1 MTPHPSDDFFA
12 TTRWTMVMTAGE
24 ADAPQAAAA
33 LEELCAGY
41 WFPVYAYVR
50 RRGFSKEDAEDL
62 TQGFFASLLARGDI
76 AGLRRENGKFR
87 AFLLAAV
94 KHFLANERDRLGRAK
109 RGGGAL
115 HLSLDWQRADAR
127 FRLADEASLS
137 PDAAYDREWATALLE
152 RVLGIL
158 EGEAGEEVGGE
169 RFGHLKGYLTVDR
182 DRIPYAA
189 AAAALGMDEGTVRVA
204 VHRLRKRYRA
214 LLRQEVARTL
224 ADPEMA
230 GEELRALME
239 AFR

>member
-1 MTPHPSDDFFA
+1 MMPPSDDFFA
-12 TTRWTMVMTAGE
+12 TTRWTMVMTAGK

-33 LEELCAGY
+33 LEELCAVY
-41 WFPVYAYVR
+41 WFPVYAYIR
-50 RRGFSKEDAEDL
+50 RRGLSKEDAEDL

-76 AGLRRENGKFR
+76 AELRRENGKFR
-87 AFLLAAV
+87 AFLLAAA

-109 RGGGAL
+109 RGGGAP
-115 HLSLDWQRADAR
+115 HLPLDWQRADAK

-158 EGEAGEEVGGE
+158 ADEAAAQGNGE
-169 RFGHLKGYLTVDR
+169 RFGHLKNYLTADR
-182 DRIPYAA
+182 DGIPYAA
-189 AAAALGMDEGTVRVA
+189 AAAVLNMDEGAARVA

-224 ADPEMA
+224 ADPDMA
-230 GEELRALME
+230 GEELRALMD
-239 AFR
+239 AFG